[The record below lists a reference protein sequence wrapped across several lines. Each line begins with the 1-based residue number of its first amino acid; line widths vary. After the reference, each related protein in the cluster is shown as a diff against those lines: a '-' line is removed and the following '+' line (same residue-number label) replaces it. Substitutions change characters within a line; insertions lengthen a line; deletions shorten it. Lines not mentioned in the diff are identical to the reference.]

1 MFVCGYNFDDL
12 LISLSGLLNS
22 CNEVA
27 PRGKLTK
34 EIIHMSLELKHP
46 CLCILGNDIR
56 KQNIDY
62 LQTELQWYFSGSK
75 NVAEVASLAR
85 QWTNVMDSKNE
96 SNSAYGWQLFTQ
108 QLPGK
113 CISQYE
119 YIYSVLQSD
128 PFSRQAVIN
137 IHQISNKMRVED
149 VPCTL
154 TIQFVIRNN
163 RLSAIVSMRSCDL
176 IWGLCNDVP
185 FFALLLFRL
194 WSDLSKDMQGLLVG
208 SLCLDIASLHVYKR
222 HFEIV
227 NALAQIDRSQHI
239 NSKCLFESIPK
250 CFNLACVSQN
260 AHQMTCPL
268 TDLLGHSFLNESESL
283 EKFEKNVNAN
293 NVYPVL

>member
-1 MFVCGYNFDDL
+1 MVFVCGYNFDDL

-56 KQNIDY
+56 KQ
-62 LQTELQWYFSGSK
+62 
-75 NVAEVASLAR
+75 
-85 QWTNVMDSKNE
+85 NVMDSKNE